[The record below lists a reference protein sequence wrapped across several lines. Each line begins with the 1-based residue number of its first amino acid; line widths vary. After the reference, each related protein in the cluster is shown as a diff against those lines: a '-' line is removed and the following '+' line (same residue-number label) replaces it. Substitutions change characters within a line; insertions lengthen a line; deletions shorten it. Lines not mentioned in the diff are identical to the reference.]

1 MAICYDGGVGKSAG
15 GKLLKSGNFSSQAD
29 IDANCYNYATQS
41 SSHMKHGWTCPE
53 ECYVGPT
60 DFVDEVALNV
70 DMGLYLD
77 FQTDESK
84 AGLQSGCPGMEGNLK
99 KVNQGGYPATCPKG
113 MQIHQFT
120 SFMQM
125 LV

>member
-1 MAICYDGGVGKSAG
+1 MAICYDGGVGASG
-15 GKLLKSGNFSSQAD
+15 NGKLLKSGNFSSQAD
-29 IDANCYNYATQS
+29 IDATCYNFATQS

-53 ECYVGPT
+53 ECFIGT

-99 KVNQGGYPATCPKG
+99 KVTQGGYPATCNKG
-113 MQIHQFT
+113 NLFFHF
-120 SFMQM
+120 
-125 LV
+125 V